1 VSAPAGPPQ
10 GGAAN
15 RMERAQPANDRH
27 LLPREGGRGEGA
39 PVILLTGK
47 NGQVGWELART
58 LLPLGRVAAFD
69 HAGLDLAD
77 AGALRRTLDEVRPDV
92 IVNPAAFT
100 AVDKAESEPEQANAV
115 NAAAPALLAQEAARR
130 GALLIHYSTD
140 YVYDGA
146 KAAPYVET
154 DPTGPLGAY
163 GRSKLAGEVGVQV
176 SGADH
181 LIFRTSWVYAAR
193 GANFLRTILRL
204 AAEREELRI
213 VADQVG
219 APTWARLLAEA
230 TALALRQALAERR
243 HGRFGSGLFHLAC
256 AGETSWHGF
265 ASAIVAGRGGLRVK
279 VVTPIA
285 TAEYP
290 TPAKRPANS
299 RLDTT
304 AFRARFGLALP
315 DWRDCLQLCLEELP
329 Q

>member
-27 LLPREGGRGEGA
+27 PLPREGGRGEGA

-77 AGALRRTLDEVRPDV
+77 AAAVRRMLDELRPDV
-92 IVNPAAFT
+92 IVNAAAYT

-154 DPTGPLGAY
+154 DPTNPLGAY

-181 LIFRTSWVYAAR
+181 LIFRTSWVHAP
-193 GANFLRTILRL
+193 GHGNFATTILRL
-204 AAEREELRI
+204 AAERDSLGV
-213 VADQVG
+213 VADQT
-219 APTWARLLAEA
+219 APRPGRGSSPWRRRTPCARRCRNAA
-230 TALALRQALAERR
+230 AAHSTAACTTLPPPARR
-243 HGRFGSGLFHLAC
+243 AGTASPPPSSKAGKAC
-256 AGETSWHGF
+256 A
-265 ASAIVAGRGGLRVK
+265 
-279 VVTPIA
+279 
-285 TAEYP
+285 
-290 TPAKRPANS
+290 
-299 RLDTT
+299 
-304 AFRARFGLALP
+304 
-315 DWRDCLQLCLEELP
+315 
-329 Q
+329 

>member
-1 VSAPAGPPQ
+1 M
-10 GGAAN
+10 N
-15 RMERAQPANDRH
+15 
-27 LLPREGGRGEGA
+27 
-39 PVILLTGK
+39 ILLTGK
-47 NGQVGWELART
+47 NGQVGWELQRT
-58 LLPLGRVAAFD
+58 LQPVGKVTACD

-77 AGALRRTLDEVRPDV
+77 AAAVRRKLDEVRPDV
-92 IVNPAAFT
+92 IVNAAAYT
-100 AVDKAESEPEQANAV
+100 AVDKAESEPERAHAV

-130 GALLIHYSTD
+130 DALLIHYSTD
-140 YVYDGA
+140 YVFDGA

-163 GRSKLAGEVGVQV
+163 GRSKLAGEEGIRA
-176 SGADH
+176 SGCDH

-213 VADQVG
+213 VMDQVG
-219 APTWARLLAEA
+219 APTWARLIAEA

-243 HGRFGSGLFHLAC
+243 HGRFESGLFHLAC

-265 ASAIVAGRGGLRVK
+265 ASAIVAGRSGLRVK
-279 VVTPIA
+279 TVTPIA
-285 TAEYP
+285 TADYP

-299 RLDTT
+299 RLNTD

-315 DWRDCLQLCLEELP
+315 DWRDCLPLCLEELP

>member
-1 VSAPAGPPQ
+1 V
-10 GGAAN
+10 N
-15 RMERAQPANDRH
+15 
-27 LLPREGGRGEGA
+27 
-39 PVILLTGK
+39 ILLTGK
-47 NGQVGWELART
+47 NGQVGWELQRT
-58 LLPLGRVAAFD
+58 LQPLGKVAAFS

-77 AGALRRTLDEVRPDV
+77 AAAIRSKLDEVRPDV
-92 IVNPAAFT
+92 IVNAAAYT
-100 AVDKAESEPEQANAV
+100 AVDKAESEPELAHEVNAV
-115 NAAAPALLAQEAARR
+115 APALLAQEAARR

-154 DPTGPLGAY
+154 DKTNPLGAY
-163 GRSKLAGEVGVQV
+163 GRSKLAGEEGIRA
-176 SGADH
+176 SGCDH

-213 VADQVG
+213 VMDQIG
-219 APTWARLLAEA
+219 APTWARLIAEA

-243 HGRFGSGLFHLAC
+243 HGRFESGLFHLAC

-265 ASAIVAGRGGLRVK
+265 ASAIVAGRSGLRVK
-279 VVTPIA
+279 TVTPIT
-285 TAEYP
+285 TADYP
-290 TPAKRPANS
+290 LPAPRPANS
-299 RLDTT
+299 RLDTS

-315 DWRDCLQLCLEELP
+315 DWRDCLPLCLEEIP

>member
-1 VSAPAGPPQ
+1 M
-10 GGAAN
+10 N
-15 RMERAQPANDRH
+15 
-27 LLPREGGRGEGA
+27 
-39 PVILLTGK
+39 ILLTGK
-47 NGQVGWELART
+47 NGQVGWELQRA
-58 LLPLGRVAAFD
+58 LLPLGSVAAFG
-69 HAGLDLAD
+69 HRELDLAD
-77 AGALRRTLDEVRPDV
+77 AAAVRRKLDEVRPDA
-92 IVNPAAFT
+92 IVNAAAYT
-100 AVDKAESEPEQANAV
+100 AVDKAESETELANAV
-115 NAAAPALLAQEAARR
+115 NVAAPALLAQEAARR
-130 GALLIHYSTD
+130 DALLIHYSTD

-154 DPTGPLGAY
+154 DRANPLGAY
-163 GRSKLAGEVGVQV
+163 GRSKLAGEAGIRA
-176 SGADH
+176 SGCDH

-219 APTWARLLAEA
+219 APTWARLIAEA
-230 TALALRQALAERR
+230 TAHALRQAMQER
-243 HGRFGSGLFHLAC
+243 SGGTFDSGVFHLAA

-265 ASAIVAGRGGLRVK
+265 ASAIVAARGGLRVK
-279 VVTPIA
+279 AVTPIA

-290 TPAKRPANS
+290 LPAPRPANS
-299 RLDTT
+299 RLDTH

>member
-1 VSAPAGPPQ
+1 M
-10 GGAAN
+10 N
-15 RMERAQPANDRH
+15 
-27 LLPREGGRGEGA
+27 
-39 PVILLTGK
+39 ILLTGK

-58 LLPLGRVAAFD
+58 LLPLGHVTACG
-69 HAGLDLAD
+69 HGELELAD
-77 AGALRRTLDEVRPDV
+77 AAAVRRKLDEVRPDV
-92 IVNPAAFT
+92 IVNAAAYT
-100 AVDKAESEPEQANAV
+100 AVDKAESEPELAEAV

-163 GRSKLAGEVGVQV
+163 GRSKLAGEEGIRAA
-176 SGADH
+176 GCDH
-181 LIFRTSWVYAAR
+181 LIFRTSWVYSAR
-193 GANFLRTILRL
+193 GANFLRTILRV
-204 AAEREELRI
+204 AAEREELRV
-213 VADQVG
+213 VADQIG
-219 APTWARLLAEA
+219 APTWARLIAEA
-230 TALALRQALAERR
+230 TAHALRQAMQER
-243 HGRFGSGLFHLAC
+243 SGGKFASGVFHLAA

-279 VVTPIA
+279 AVTPIT

-290 TPAKRPANS
+290 LPAPRPANS
-299 RLDTT
+299 RLDTG

-315 DWRDCLQLCLEELP
+315 DWRDCLQLCLEEIP

>member
-1 VSAPAGPPQ
+1 M
-10 GGAAN
+10 N
-15 RMERAQPANDRH
+15 
-27 LLPREGGRGEGA
+27 
-39 PVILLTGK
+39 ILLTGK
-47 NGQVGWELART
+47 NGQVGWELQRA
-58 LLPLGRVAAFD
+58 LLPLGSVAAFG
-69 HAGLDLAD
+69 HRELDLAD
-77 AGALRRTLDEVRPDV
+77 AAAVRRKLDEVRPDA
-92 IVNPAAFT
+92 IVNAAAYT
-100 AVDKAESEPEQANAV
+100 AVDKAESEAELANAV

-154 DPTGPLGAY
+154 DRTNPLGAY
-163 GRSKLAGEVGVQV
+163 GRSKLAGEAGIRA
-176 SGADH
+176 SGCDH

-219 APTWARLLAEA
+219 APTWSRLIAEA
-230 TALALRQALAERR
+230 TAHALRQAMQER
-243 HGRFGSGLFHLAC
+243 SGGTFDSGVFHLAA

-265 ASAIVAGRGGLRVK
+265 AAAIVAGRGGLRVK
-279 VVTPIA
+279 TVTPIT
-285 TAEYP
+285 TADYP
-290 TPAKRPANS
+290 LPAARPANS
-299 RLDTT
+299 RLDTA